1 MCYAPLAGGGFSMNN
16 YLLWWPIAGLI
27 VFVLFIAFILIV
39 KP

>member
-1 MCYAPLAGGGFSMNN
+1 MVCSVLWWGISMNN